1 MHFQLIETM
10 KILELPRSCSLKF
23 CFVPETK
30 RKSVK
35 PFLKVWDFYNL
46 LWTSSFLFLLL
57 WTLCSVMRRPSNDAV
72 AVWTAVSHVL
82 LNRQRSVVIG
92 IMIMIILSMVNGD
105 QNYDHG
111 HDWWGSWWYLGTSL
125 KSTIFFSWPYWDIKI
140 SKWAH
145 KIFPKIIWKIFWYD
159 LRLCPNWFHRRLTW
173 LESLCIHLRIVNET
187 RVKNHV

>member
-1 MHFQLIETM
+1 MYLKQKES
-10 KILELPRSCSLKF
+10 PWNRSWKF
-23 CFVPETK
+23 GIFRICFGFPI
-30 RKSVK
+30 
-35 PFLKVWDFYNL
+35 
-46 LWTSSFLFLLL
+46 FLFLLL

-125 KSTIFFSWPYWDIKI
+125 KSTIFSPDHTETLKYQNGRIKPFQKSFGYAIFLWFLGLSEIYFLWQLLLIPFSAI
-140 SKWAH
+140 
-145 KIFPKIIWKIFWYD
+145 
-159 LRLCPNWFHRRLTW
+159 
-173 LESLCIHLRIVNET
+173 
-187 RVKNHV
+187 

>member
-1 MHFQLIETM
+1 MYLKQKES
-10 KILELPRSCSLKF
+10 PWNRSWKF
-23 CFVPETK
+23 GIFRICFGFPI
-30 RKSVK
+30 
-35 PFLKVWDFYNL
+35 
-46 LWTSSFLFLLL
+46 FLFLLL

-125 KSTIFFSWPYWDIKI
+125 KVQFFSPDHTETLKYQNGRIKPFQKSFGYVIFFV
-140 SKWAH
+140 
-145 KIFPKIIWKIFWYD
+145 IFRFVRNIFLMTVAFD
-159 LRLCPNWFHRRLTW
+159 PL
-173 LESLCIHLRIVNET
+173 
-187 RVKNHV
+187 